1 MVLFILF
8 IITLMESVNVLDLVC
23 RSTIKQSLPLNVLC
37 IIHEYVTRK
46 EKRSRRRRDVN
57 DGVEALRDDQWN
69 IRGSRY
75 YRKSKS
81 GFVVSRVRLKRAFRY
96 GR

>member
-1 MVLFILF
+1 MILLL

-37 IIHEYVTRK
+37 IIHDYVTRK
-46 EKRSRRRRDVN
+46 EKRINRRRDVS
-57 DGVEALRDDQWN
+57 DGVAALRDDQWN

-81 GFVVSRVRLKRAFRY
+81 GVVVTRVRLKRAFRC